1 MEIDLEIGENNWVVT
16 IAIILTVAIV
26 LVGLAT
32 IGERMTPVN
41 ELGQPRVMNVSDWRI
56 HQATREY
63 NEEIAVL
70 RDDIR
75 DVSMLL
81 QQSPNPIAAQILYER
96 VAKNTRGGQTTTQT
110 ARDLTL
116 AASESVL
123 AWSNGTL
130 DRTAAMIALDAAIEV
145 LK

>member
-16 IAIILTVAIV
+16 IAIILTVAVV

-96 VAKNTRGGQTTTQT
+96 VAGHANNGQSTTQIARQLTVT
-110 ARDLTL
+110 A
-116 AASESVL
+116 AESVL
-123 AWSNGTL
+123 AWSNGL
-130 DRTAAMIALDAAIEV
+130 VDRASAMNAVNEAIEV